1 MLIRWKIREV
11 VNKYGKGRLVLGL
24 LAVAVVVYICLY
36 IPACTTL
43 VISDLLGRPRPK
55 VFCMRFS
62 GGLAN
67 HMFQYAVA
75 YSMAKERNLQ
85 LIIDD
90 DNMLIDY
97 FNIKP
102 NVFGDHGF
110 NNKACCCFWVQQ
122 DDLDCGYDDRLEN
135 LPNTDLSFSGY
146 FQSWKYWIKYEKD
159 IRNKFQFN
167 SDIVALADIQLRSI
181 LRERKVSAHNTTLIG
196 IHIRNGDYS
205 ESYFASFGY
214 QVAPAS
220 YLTSATNYYKNRFKN
235 VLFIV
240 CTNDFKW
247 TSKVLSTENNIYIV
261 KGNSA
266 AVDMALLSMTNHTVM
281 TVGTYGWMIAWLTRG
296 TTIHYKYPYVPGS
309 RFSRQFHKNYSD
321 HFYPGWIAME

>member
-1 MLIRWKIREV
+1 M
-11 VNKYGKGRLVLGL
+11 
-24 LAVAVVVYICLY
+24 VYICLY
-36 IPACTTL
+36 IQACATL

-55 VFCMRFS
+55 FFCMHFS

-67 HMFQYAVA
+67 HMFQYAFA

-85 LIIDD
+85 PIIED
-90 DNMLIDY
+90 DNMLIDH

-102 NVFGDHGF
+102 NVFEDHGF
-110 NNKACCCFWVQQ
+110 NNKACWCFWVRQ
-122 DDLDCGYDDRLEN
+122 DDVDCGCDNRHEN
-135 LPNTDLSFSGY
+135 LPSTDLSFDGY

-159 IRNKFQFN
+159 IRNIFRFH
-167 SDIVALADIQLRSI
+167 SDIVAIADIQFHSI
-181 LRERKVSAHNTTLIG
+181 VLETKISTHNTAIIG
-196 IHIRNGDYS
+196 IHIRNGNYS
-205 ESYFASFGY
+205 DSHFASFGY

-235 VLFIV
+235 ILFIV
-240 CTNDFKW
+240 CTNDLKW
-247 TSKVLSTENNIYIV
+247 TSKVLSNENNIYIV

-266 AVDMALLSMTNHTVM
+266 AVDMALLSMTNHTIM
-281 TVGTYGWMIAWLTRG
+281 TVGTYGLMIAWLTGG

-321 HFYPGWIAME
+321 HFYPGWIPME